1 MMTGG
6 YRIMNKPHVLLV
18 DGMALL
24 FRSFFAT
31 SAVGQ
36 YFRTTEGLATN
47 GVQGFARHVLAAKT
61 MMKPTHMA
69 VCWDMGAHTFRTD
82 LFDGYKANRPAP
94 PEDMLH
100 QFDLAKKVS
109 EQLGWKNYGEKGIE
123 ADDFIGSFTKQWQ
136 EEVDFTILTGDK
148 DMLQLLSPSVT
159 IAFMKKGFH
168 IYDVYT
174 EARFKEEYGIEPGQ
188 FADVKAFMGDS
199 SDGYPGVKG
208 IGPKTA
214 LQLIQKYE
222 STDGVLAAIDEL
234 KPAQKKKI
242 EEHKEM
248 LLLSKELAVIKCD
261 LPLDVSLAEIAMPNY
276 TNDMVQ
282 LFDAQELKLLA
293 RQLEKSLVP
302 VNPFE

>member
-1 MMTGG
+1 ME
-6 YRIMNKPHVLLV
+6 KPHVLLV

-36 YFRTTEGLATN
+36 YFRTSDGLATN
-47 GVQGFARHVLAAKT
+47 GVQGFTRHVLAAKA

-100 QFDLAKKVS
+100 QFDMAKNVS
-109 EQLGWKNYGEKGIE
+109 EQLGWQNFGEAGIE
-123 ADDFIGSFTKQWQ
+123 ADDFIGSFTKQW
-136 EEVDFTILTGDK
+136 EDEVDFTIITGDK
-148 DMLQLLSPSVT
+148 DMLQLLKPSVK

-168 IYDVYT
+168 IYDFYT
-174 EARFKEEYGIEPGQ
+174 DDRFKEEYGIEPNQ
-188 FADVKAFMGDS
+188 FADVKAFMGDA

-214 LQLIQKYE
+214 LQLIQKYG
-222 STDGVLAAIDEL
+222 STNGVLEAIDEL

-242 EEHKEM
+242 EESKEM

-261 LPLDVSLAEIAMPNY
+261 IELDIPLNKIEVPIY
-276 TNDMVQ
+276 TEEHIRMCEDQQ
-282 LFDAQELKLLA
+282 LNLLA
-293 RQLEKSLVP
+293 RQLEKSL
-302 VNPFE
+302 

>member
-1 MMTGG
+1 ME
-6 YRIMNKPHVLLV
+6 KPHVLLV

-36 YFRTTEGLATN
+36 YFRTSEGLATN
-47 GVQGFARHVLAAKT
+47 GVQGFTRHVLAAKT

-100 QFDLAKKVS
+100 QFDMAKTVS
-109 EQLGWKNYGEKGIE
+109 EQLGWKNFGEVGIE

-136 EEVDFTILTGDK
+136 DRVDFTIITGDK
-148 DMLQLLSPSVT
+148 DMLQLLNPSVK

-174 EARFKEEYGIEPGQ
+174 EDRFKEEYGIRPGQ
-188 FADVKAFMGDS
+188 FADVKAFMGDA

-214 LQLIQKYE
+214 LQLIQKYG

-242 EEHKEM
+242 EESKEM
-248 LLLSKELAVIKCD
+248 LLLSKELAMIKCD
-261 LPLDVSLAEIAMPNY
+261 IALDIPLSEIEVPQY
-276 TNDMVQ
+276 TADHIRLCEDQQ
-282 LFDAQELKLLA
+282 LNLLA
-293 RQLEKSLVP
+293 RQLEKSI
-302 VNPFE
+302 

>member
-1 MMTGG
+1 MTE
-6 YRIMNKPHVLLV
+6 KPHVLLV

-36 YFRTTEGLATN
+36 YFRTSEGLATN
-47 GVQGFARHVLAAKT
+47 AVQGFARHVLAAKT

-82 LFDGYKANRPAP
+82 MFEGYKSNRPAP
-94 PEDMLH
+94 PDDMLH

-109 EQLGWKNYGEKGIE
+109 EQLGWMNYGEKGIE
-123 ADDFIGSFTKQWQ
+123 ADDFIGSFTKQW
-136 EEVDFTILTGDK
+136 EDEVKFTIITGDK
-148 DMLQLLSPSVT
+148 DMLQLLNPSVE

-174 EARFKEEYGIEPGQ
+174 ESRFKEEYGIEPEQ
-188 FADVKAFMGDS
+188 FADVKAFMGDA

-214 LQLIQKYE
+214 LQLIQQYE
-222 STDGVLAAIDEL
+222 SVSGVLEAIEQL

-242 EEHKEM
+242 EEHKDM

-261 LPLDVSLAEIAMPNY
+261 IQLNVSLDEITVPNY
-276 TNDMVQ
+276 TNDQIQ
-282 LFDAQELKLLA
+282 LFDDQELKLLA
-293 RQLEKSLVP
+293 RQLEKSILP

>member
-1 MMTGG
+1 
-6 YRIMNKPHVLLV
+6 MNEKPHVLLV

-36 YFRTTEGLATN
+36 YFRTSEGLATN
-47 GVQGFARHVLAAKT
+47 AVQGFARHVLAAKT

-82 LFDGYKANRPAP
+82 MFEGYKANRPAP
-94 PEDMLH
+94 PDDMLH

-109 EQLGWKNYGEKGIE
+109 EQLGWMNYGEKGIE
-123 ADDFIGSFTKQWQ
+123 ADDFIGSFTKQWEGEAQ
-136 EEVDFTILTGDK
+136 FTIITGDK
-148 DMLQLLSPSVT
+148 DMLQLLNPSVE

-168 IYDVYT
+168 VYDVYT
-174 EARFKEEYGIEPGQ
+174 ESRFNEEYGIEPGQ
-188 FADVKAFMGDS
+188 FADVKAFMGDA

-222 STDGVLAAIDEL
+222 SVGGVLAAIEEL

-242 EEHKEM
+242 EEHKGM

-261 LPLDVSLAEIAMPNY
+261 IPLDVLLDEITVPNY
-276 TNDMVQ
+276 TDDHVR
-282 LFDAQELKLLA
+282 LFDGQELKLLA
-293 RQLEKSLVP
+293 RQLEKSLLP

>member
-1 MMTGG
+1 ME
-6 YRIMNKPHVLLV
+6 KPHVLLI

-31 SAVGQ
+31 SAVNQ

-47 GVQGFARHVLAAKT
+47 GVQGFTRHVLAAKT

-69 VCWDMGAHTFRTD
+69 VCWDMGSKTFRTD

-94 PEDMLH
+94 PEDMVH
-100 QFDLAKKVS
+100 QFDWAQEIS
-109 EQLGWKNYGEKGIE
+109 EQLGWKNYGEAGIE

-136 EEVDFTILTGDK
+136 GQVDFTIITGDK
-148 DMLQLLSPSVT
+148 DMLQLLSPSVK

-168 IYDVYT
+168 VYDVYT
-174 EARFKEEYGIEPGQ
+174 DERFIEEYGIQPSQ
-188 FADVKAFMGDS
+188 FADVKAFMGDP

-214 LQLIQKYE
+214 LQLIQTYG
-222 STDGVLAAIDEL
+222 STDGVLRAIDEL

-248 LLLSKELAVIKCD
+248 LLLSKKLAVIKCD
-261 LPLDVSLAEIAMPNY
+261 IQLDMPLDELVVPSY
-276 TNDMVQ
+276 TNDHIQ
-282 LFDAQELKLLA
+282 LCRDQQLLLLA
-293 RQLEKSLVP
+293 KQLEKNAEVTIDP
-302 VNPFE
+302 WA

>member
-1 MMTGG
+1 
-6 YRIMNKPHVLLV
+6 MNERPHVLLV

-47 GVQGFARHVLAAKT
+47 GVQGFTRHVLAAKT

-82 LFDGYKANRPAP
+82 MFEGYKANRPAP

-100 QFDLAKKVS
+100 QFDMAKTVS
-109 EQLGWKNYGEKGIE
+109 EQLGWKNFGEAGIE
-123 ADDFIGSFTKQWQ
+123 ADDFIGSFTKQWE
-136 EEVDFTILTGDK
+136 EEVDFTIITGDK
-148 DMLQLLSPSVT
+148 DMLQLLKPTVK

-174 EARFKEEYGIEPGQ
+174 EGRFKEEYGIEPNQ
-188 FADVKAFMGDS
+188 FADVKAFMGDA

-214 LQLIQKYE
+214 LQLIQKYG
-222 STDGVLAAIDEL
+222 STDRVLEAIDEL
-234 KPAQKKKI
+234 KPAQKRKI
-242 EEHKEM
+242 EENKEM
-248 LLLSKELAVIKCD
+248 LLLSKELAEIKCD
-261 LPLDVSLAEIAMPNY
+261 IDLAIPLNDIEVQHY
-276 TNDMVQ
+276 TADHIRLVEEQQ
-282 LFDAQELKLLA
+282 LNLLA
-293 RQLEKSLVP
+293 RQLEKSI
-302 VNPFE
+302 

>member
-1 MMTGG
+1 ME
-6 YRIMNKPHVLLV
+6 RPHVLLV

-47 GVQGFARHVLAAKT
+47 GVQGFTRHVLAAKT

-100 QFDLAKKVS
+100 QFDLAKNIS
-109 EQLGWKNYGEKGIE
+109 EQLGWRNFGEKGIE
-123 ADDFIGSFTKQWQ
+123 ADDFIGSFTKQWAD
-136 EEVDFTILTGDK
+136 EVDFTIITGDK
-148 DMLQLLSPSVT
+148 DMLQLLKPSVK

-174 EARFKEEYGIEPGQ
+174 DQRFRDEYEIEPNQ
-188 FADVKAFMGDS
+188 FADVKAFMGDA

-214 LQLIQKYE
+214 LQLIRKYG

-234 KPAQKKKI
+234 KPAQQKKI
-242 EEHKEM
+242 EESKEM

-261 LPLDVSLAEIAMPNY
+261 LALDIPLSDIAVRQY
-276 TNDMVQ
+276 TREHIRICEDQQ
-282 LFDAQELKLLA
+282 LNLLA
-293 RQLEKSLVP
+293 RQLEKSL
-302 VNPFE
+302 

>member
-1 MMTGG
+1 
-6 YRIMNKPHVLLV
+6 MNEKPHVLLV

-36 YFRTTEGLATN
+36 YFRTSEGLATN
-47 GVQGFARHVLAAKT
+47 AVQGFARHVLAAKT

-82 LFDGYKANRPAP
+82 MFEGYKSNRPAP
-94 PEDMLH
+94 PDDMLH

-109 EQLGWKNYGEKGIE
+109 EELGWMNYGEKGIE
-123 ADDFIGSFTKQWQ
+123 ADDFIGSFTKQWKGKAQ
-136 EEVDFTILTGDK
+136 FTIITGDK
-148 DMLQLLSPSVT
+148 DMLQLLNPSVE

-174 EARFKEEYGIEPGQ
+174 ESRFKEEYGIEPGQ
-188 FADVKAFMGDS
+188 FADVKAFMGDA

-222 STDGVLAAIDEL
+222 SVDGVLAALDEL

-242 EEHKEM
+242 VEHKDM

-261 LPLDVSLAEIAMPNY
+261 IPLDVSLDEITVPNY
-276 TNDMVQ
+276 TNDHVQ
-282 LFDAQELKLLA
+282 LFDGQELKLLA
-293 RQLEKSLVP
+293 RQLEKSVLP

>member
-1 MMTGG
+1 
-6 YRIMNKPHVLLV
+6 MNEKPHVLLV

-36 YFRTTEGLATN
+36 YFRTTDGLATN
-47 GVQGFARHVLAAKT
+47 GVQGFTRHVLAAKT

-100 QFDLAKKVS
+100 QFDMAKTIS
-109 EQLGWKNYGEKGIE
+109 EQLGWQNFGEAGIE
-123 ADDFIGSFTKQWQ
+123 ADDFIGSFTKQWAD
-136 EEVDFTILTGDK
+136 EVDFTIITGDK
-148 DMLQLLSPSVT
+148 DMLQLLKPSVK

-174 EARFKEEYGIEPGQ
+174 EGRFTEEYGIRPDQ
-188 FADVKAFMGDS
+188 FADVKAFMGDA

-214 LQLIQKYE
+214 LQLIQKYG

-242 EEHKEM
+242 EENKEM

-261 LPLDVSLAEIAMPNY
+261 IALDIPLSRIIVPQY
-276 TNDMVQ
+276 TADHIR
-282 LFDAQELKLLA
+282 LCEDLELNLLA
-293 RQLEKSLVP
+293 RQLEKSI
-302 VNPFE
+302 

>member
-1 MMTGG
+1 ME
-6 YRIMNKPHVLLV
+6 KPHVLLV

-36 YFRTTEGLATN
+36 YFRTTDGLATN
-47 GVQGFARHVLAAKT
+47 GVQGFTRHVLAAKT

-82 LFDGYKANRPAP
+82 MFDGYKANRPAP

-100 QFDLAKKVS
+100 QFDMAKNVS
-109 EQLGWKNYGEKGIE
+109 EQLGWQNFGEAGIE
-123 ADDFIGSFTKQWQ
+123 ADDFIGSFTKQW
-136 EEVDFTILTGDK
+136 EDEVDFTIITGDK
-148 DMLQLLSPSVT
+148 DMLQLLKPSVK

-174 EARFKEEYGIEPGQ
+174 DDRFREEYGIEPNQ
-188 FADVKAFMGDS
+188 FADVKAFMGDA

-214 LQLIQKYE
+214 LQLIQKYG

-242 EEHKEM
+242 EENKEM

-261 LPLDVSLAEIAMPNY
+261 IELDIPLDQIGVQQY
-276 TNDMVQ
+276 TEEHIRICEDQQ
-282 LFDAQELKLLA
+282 LNLLA
-293 RQLEKSLVP
+293 RQLEKSL
-302 VNPFE
+302 

>member
-1 MMTGG
+1 ME
-6 YRIMNKPHVLLV
+6 RPHVLLV

-36 YFRTTEGLATN
+36 YFRTSEGLATN
-47 GVQGFARHVLAAKT
+47 GVQGFTRHVLAAKT

-100 QFDLAKKVS
+100 QFDLAKNVS
-109 EQLGWKNYGEKGIE
+109 EQLGWRNFGEKGIE
-123 ADDFIGSFTKQWQ
+123 ADDFIGSFTKQW
-136 EEVDFTILTGDK
+136 EDEVDFTIITGDK
-148 DMLQLLSPSVT
+148 DMLQLLKPSVK

-174 EARFKEEYGIEPGQ
+174 DQRFREEYEIEPNQ
-188 FADVKAFMGDS
+188 FADVKAFMGDA

-214 LQLIQKYE
+214 LQLIRKYG

-242 EEHKEM
+242 EESKKM

-261 LPLDVSLAEIAMPNY
+261 IALDIPLSDIAVQRY
-276 TNDMVQ
+276 TADHIRLCEDQQ
-282 LFDAQELKLLA
+282 LNLLA
-293 RQLEKSLVP
+293 RQLEKNL
-302 VNPFE
+302 

>member
-1 MMTGG
+1 ME
-6 YRIMNKPHVLLV
+6 KPHVLLI

-36 YFRTTEGLATN
+36 YFRTTDGLATN
-47 GVQGFARHVLAAKT
+47 GVQGFTRHVLAAKT

-82 LFDGYKANRPAP
+82 MFEGYKANRPAP

-100 QFDLAKKVS
+100 QFDLAKTVS
-109 EQLGWKNYGEKGIE
+109 EQLGWKNFGEAGIE
-123 ADDFIGSFTKQWQ
+123 ADDFIGSFTKQW
-136 EEVDFTILTGDK
+136 EDEVDFTIITGDK
-148 DMLQLLSPSVT
+148 DMLQLLKPSVK

-174 EARFKEEYGIEPGQ
+174 EGRFKEEYGIEPNQ
-188 FADVKAFMGDS
+188 FADVKAFMGDA

-214 LQLIQKYE
+214 LQLIQKYG
-222 STDGVLAAIDEL
+222 STDGVLASIDEL

-242 EEHKEM
+242 EENKEM

-261 LPLDVSLAEIAMPNY
+261 IELDLPLSKIVVPRY
-276 TNDMVQ
+276 TADHINFCEEQQ
-282 LFDAQELKLLA
+282 LNLLA
-293 RQLEKSLVP
+293 RQLEKSI
-302 VNPFE
+302 

>member
-1 MMTGG
+1 
-6 YRIMNKPHVLLV
+6 MNERPHVLLV

-47 GVQGFARHVLAAKT
+47 GVQGFTRHVLAAKT

-82 LFDGYKANRPAP
+82 MFDGYKANRPAP

-100 QFDLAKKVS
+100 QFDLAKTVS
-109 EQLGWKNYGEKGIE
+109 EQLGWQNFGEKGIE
-123 ADDFIGSFTKQWQ
+123 ADDFIGSFTKQW
-136 EEVDFTILTGDK
+136 EDEVDFTIITGDK
-148 DMLQLLSPSVT
+148 DMLQLLKPSVK

-168 IYDVYT
+168 IYDEYT
-174 EARFKEEYGIEPGQ
+174 EARFREEYGIAPAQ
-188 FADVKAFMGDS
+188 FADVKAFMGDA

-214 LQLIQKYE
+214 LQLIQKYG
-222 STDGVLAAIDEL
+222 STDGVLVAIEEL
-234 KPAQKKKI
+234 KPAQRKKI
-242 EEHKEM
+242 EENKQM
-248 LLLSKELAVIKCD
+248 LLLSKELAEIKCD
-261 LPLDVSLAEIAMPNY
+261 IELDIPLDQIAVPKY
-276 TNDMVQ
+276 TPDHIRLCEDLQ
-282 LFDAQELKLLA
+282 LNLLA
-293 RQLEKSLVP
+293 RQLEKSI
-302 VNPFE
+302 

>member
-1 MMTGG
+1 MSE
-6 YRIMNKPHVLLV
+6 KPHVLLV

-36 YFRTTEGLATN
+36 YFRTTDGLATN
-47 GVQGFARHVLAAKT
+47 GVQGFTRHVLAAKT

-100 QFDLAKKVS
+100 QFDMAKTVS
-109 EQLGWKNYGEKGIE
+109 EQLGWQNFGEAGIE
-123 ADDFIGSFTKQWQ
+123 ADDFIGSFTKQW
-136 EEVDFTILTGDK
+136 EDEVDYTIITGDK
-148 DMLQLLSPSVT
+148 DMLQLLKPSVK

-174 EARFKEEYGIEPGQ
+174 DNRFREEYGIEPNQ
-188 FADVKAFMGDS
+188 FADVKAFMGDA

-214 LQLIQKYE
+214 LQLIQKYG

-242 EEHKEM
+242 EENKEM

-261 LPLDVSLAEIAMPNY
+261 IELDIPLSEIAVQNY
-276 TNDMVQ
+276 TADHIRLCEN
-282 LFDAQELKLLA
+282 LELNLLA
-293 RQLEKSLVP
+293 RQLEKSV
-302 VNPFE
+302 